1 MINRTLVRSKVVQ
14 TLFAYYKD
22 EGCTP
27 LTAKKELLKSFD
39 NTYSLYM
46 LLLDFVNE
54 MTTLYEE
61 REENEQA
68 RARVMH
74 EEFVPQRNF
83 INNRFAQ
90 QIFNNRQL
98 RGYLKEKGYSW
109 DVAHES
115 LRKLFKQIIATDFFL
130 EYQALE
136 APTYADDKQVW
147 RRIYTDVLPDNEEL
161 EAALDELEVAL
172 DGNGWAVDANVV
184 ISYIIKTIKQFTEE
198 SGKDQSLLEMFN
210 SEEELS
216 FAKDLLQKAIAG
228 RDEYIELIEKH
239 LKNWDL
245 ARVAYMDIIILQVA
259 LSEIIEFPSIALQVS
274 MNEYLELAKEYST
287 EKSSAF
293 VNGMLNSIVEELKA
307 ENRLVKAV
315 VIEEE

>member
-1 MINRTLVRSKVVQ
+1 MINRTLVRSKVIQ

-22 EGCTP
+22 GESTP
-27 LTAKKELLKSFD
+27 LMAKKELLKSFD

-61 REENEQA
+61 REEHEQE
-68 RARVMH
+68 RAH
-74 EEFVPQRNF
+74 IFHQHYQPQRNF

-98 RGYLKEKGYSW
+98 RGYLKDKGLSW

-115 LRKLFKQIIATDFFL
+115 LKLLFRQIIGTDFFR

-136 APTYADDKQVW
+136 EPTYADDKQVW
-147 RRIYTDVLPDNEEL
+147 RRIFTDVLADNEEL
-161 EAALDELEVAL
+161 ENALDELEVAL

-184 ISYIIKTIKQFTEE
+184 ISYVFKTIKRFTED
-198 SGKDQSLLEMFN
+198 SNNDQSLLEMFN
-210 SEEELS
+210 SEDELS
-216 FAKDLLQKAIAG
+216 FAKELLQKAIAG
-228 RDEYIELIEKH
+228 RDEYMEMIQSH

-245 ARVAYMDIIILQVA
+245 ARIAYMDIIILQVA
-259 LSEIIEFPSIALQVS
+259 LAEIIEFPSIALQVS
-274 MNEYLELAKEYST
+274 LNEYLELAKEYST
-287 EKSSAF
+287 EKSYAF
-293 VNGMLNSIVEELKA
+293 VNGILNSVIEELK
-307 ENRLVKAV
+307 EQNKLVKAV
-315 VIEEE
+315 ALDE

>member
-1 MINRTLVRSKVVQ
+1 MINRTLVRAKVVQ

-22 EGCTP
+22 GDSTP

-54 MTTLYEE
+54 MTSLYEE
-61 REENEQA
+61 REALDRERAQVFHEQYY
-68 RARVMH
+68 
-74 EEFVPQRNF
+74 PQRNF

-115 LRKLFKQIIATDFFL
+115 LRKIFKQIIATEFFK
-130 EYQALE
+130 EYQSLE
-136 APTYADDKQVW
+136 RPSYADDKLVW
-147 RRIYTDVLPDNEEL
+147 RKIYTDVLPDNEEL

-172 DGNGWAVDANVV
+172 DGGGWTVDANVV
-184 ISYIIKTIKQFTEE
+184 ISYIIKTIKQFTEQ

-210 SEEELS
+210 SEDELG
-216 FAKDLLQKAIAG
+216 FAKELLQKAIEG
-228 RDEYIELIEKH
+228 REEYMEMIDRH

-245 ARVAYMDIIILQVA
+245 TRVAYMDIIILQTA
-259 LSEIIEFPSIALQVS
+259 LAEIIEFPSIALQVS
-274 MNEYLELAKEYST
+274 MNEYLELTKEYST
-287 EKSSAF
+287 EKSAAF
-293 VNGMLNSIVEELKA
+293 VNGMLNSIIEELKA
-307 ENRLVKAV
+307 KNKLLKAV
-315 VIEEE
+315 TIDED